1 MDVSDPHDRFFKE
14 VFSIRENALDFI
26 KGAFPDNFKDKILFE
41 TLKLDT
47 TSYVDEK
54 LHEYFSDIVYTCSI
68 KDGKEMKI
76 SLLFEHKSY
85 PVKYPHLQSLRYMLN
100 IWEYNIKQN
109 MEPQIVVPMV
119 VYHGKS
125 KWQKKGMKDYFNIHD
140 NWFFRFIPD
149 FDYLLTDLSSYTDSQ
164 IKDGTFQ
171 RTAIEIGLLMQ
182 KNIFY
187 EKKLFLHLKDFIG
200 IGRLY
205 FREEEGLKF
214 LESVLRYLFSST
226 EIAVEDALKSIEMI
240 NGRAKETLMTT
251 AEKLMEQGREQGRE
265 QGLEQG
271 LERGTLLKEKE
282 ILIKQI
288 SKKFGIS
295 EKERSFI
302 MAVADRKKLDLALD
316 EILFAESKDVLL
328 DILKEG

>member
-1 MDVSDPHDRFFKE
+1 MMDVPNPHDRFFKE
-14 VFSIRENALDFI
+14 VFSVRENALDFI
-26 KGAFPDNFKDKILFE
+26 NGAFPDKFKDRILLE

-54 LHEYFSDIVYTCSI
+54 LHEYFSDIVYTCSL
-68 KDGKEMKI
+68 KAGREMKI

-85 PVKYPHLQSLRYMLN
+85 PVKYPHFQLLRYMLN
-100 IWEYNIKQN
+100 IWESNIKQN
-109 MEPQIVVPMV
+109 TELQIVVPMLL
-119 VYHGKS
+119 YHGKS
-125 KWQKKGMKDYFNIHD
+125 KWQKKEMKDYFRIKD

-171 RTAIEIGLLMQ
+171 RAAIEIGLLMH
-182 KNIFY
+182 KNIFD
-187 EKKLFLHLKDFIG
+187 EKKLARHLKDFIG
-200 IGRLY
+200 IGKLY

-240 NGRAKETLMTT
+240 DGRAKETLMTT
-251 AEKLMEQGREQGRE
+251 AEKLMEQGREQG
-265 QGLEQG
+265 LEQG
-271 LERGTLLKEKE
+271 LERGTLLKEIE

-302 MAVADRKKLDLALD
+302 MAVGDKEKLDLALD
-316 EILFAESKDVLL
+316 EILFAESKDVLF
-328 DILKEG
+328 DILKSVSS

>member
-1 MDVSDPHDRFFKE
+1 
-14 VFSIRENALDFI
+14 
-26 KGAFPDNFKDKILFE
+26 
-41 TLKLDT
+41 
-47 TSYVDEK
+47 
-54 LHEYFSDIVYTCSI
+54 
-68 KDGKEMKI
+68 
-76 SLLFEHKSY
+76 
-85 PVKYPHLQSLRYMLN
+85 
-100 IWEYNIKQN
+100 
-109 MEPQIVVPMV
+109 VVPMV

-171 RTAIEIGLLMQ
+171 RAAIEIGLLMQ
-182 KNIFY
+182 KNIFD

-271 LERGTLLKEKE
+271 REQGLEQGREQGLEQGLERGTLLKEKE

-302 MAVADRKKLDLALD
+302 MAVADREKLDLALD